1 MRKVSKCLSAVS
13 ATNETLIITTRISHI
28 LEGRKDGGR
37 RRERRKER
45 EKGREERH
53 KIGLP
58 NPHCRLEPHLSFLK
72 SSSGVIKQITV
83 EKGDLGICSFSY
95 NTCNCNVY

>member
-1 MRKVSKCLSAVS
+1 MQKVSKCLSDVS
-13 ATNETLIITTRISHI
+13 ATNETLIITIRI
-28 LEGRKDGGR
+28 LEGRKEGGR

-58 NPHCRLEPHLSFLK
+58 NPHCRLESHLSFLK
-72 SSSGVIKQITV
+72 SSSGVIKQIAV
-83 EKGDLGICSFSY
+83 EKVDLGICSFSY
-95 NTCNCNVY
+95 STGNSNVY

>member
-1 MRKVSKCLSAVS
+1 MSKCLSAVS
-13 ATNETLIITTRISHI
+13 ATNETLIITIRISHI
-28 LEGRKDGGR
+28 LEGRKEGGR

-58 NPHCRLEPHLSFLK
+58 NPHCRLESHLHFLK
-72 SSSGVIKQITV
+72 SSSGVIKQITG
-83 EKGDLGICSFSY
+83 ERGPRNLLFQL
-95 NTCNCNVY
+95 